1 MISQRPHRW
10 DVSYREAICIQ
21 EQLRANISLS
31 NSARAISSVAGDD
44 VSYSTRGGEAVA
56 GVLVLSYPD
65 LDLMDEAFVRGR
77 ISFPY
82 IPGLLSFRE
91 APLLLQAFR
100 GLRRL
105 PDVVLYDGQG
115 IAHPRGF
122 GLASH
127 MGVLL
132 DLPSVGC
139 AKKKLVGE
147 FGEVG
152 LQAGS
157 TIPLKMEG
165 RTIGAVIRTR
175 RGVKPVFVS
184 PGHRIDLESS
194 IKLVLRT
201 CRGFRL
207 PEPLRRAHL
216 MVKGIHSRG
225 GIPPRE
231 NEGGI

>member
-1 MISQRPHRW
+1 
-10 DVSYREAICIQ
+10 V
-21 EQLRANISLS
+21 
-31 NSARAISSVAGDD
+31 V
-44 VSYSTRGGEAVA
+44 
-56 GVLVLSYPD
+56 VLSYPD
-65 LDLMDEAFVRGR
+65 LELMDEAFVRGR

-105 PDVVLYDGQG
+105 PHVILYDGQG

-132 DLPSVGC
+132 DVPSVGC
-139 AKKKLVGE
+139 AKKKLVGDCE
-147 FGEVG
+147 EVG
-152 LQAGS
+152 LRAKS
-157 TIPLKMEG
+157 TTPLKMRGEI
-165 RTIGAVIRTR
+165 IGAVIRTKT
-175 RGVKPVFVS
+175 GVKPVFVS
-184 PGHRIDLESS
+184 PGHRINLESS
-194 IKLVLRT
+194 IQLVLDT

-216 MVKGIHSRG
+216 LVKKIRSHAER
-225 GIPPRE
+225 
-231 NEGGI
+231 

>member
-1 MISQRPHRW
+1 M
-10 DVSYREAICIQ
+10 V
-21 EQLRANISLS
+21 
-31 NSARAISSVAGDD
+31 
-44 VSYSTRGGEAVA
+44 
-56 GVLVLSYPD
+56 VLSYPD
-65 LDLMDEAFVRGR
+65 LDPMDEAFVRGR

-91 APLLLQAFR
+91 APLLIQAFR
-100 GLRRL
+100 RLRRL

-132 DLPSVGC
+132 GLPSIGC
-139 AKKKLVGE
+139 AKKRLVGD

-157 TIPLKMEG
+157 TTPLKMEG
-165 RTIGAVIRTR
+165 KIIGAVIRTR
-175 RGVKPVFVS
+175 KGVKPVFVS
-184 PGHRIDLESS
+184 PGHRIDLEFS

-207 PEPLRRAHL
+207 PEPLRRAHR
-216 MVKGIHSRG
+216 MVKGIHSRER
-225 GIPPRE
+225 IPPRE
-231 NEGGI
+231 NEDGI

>member
-1 MISQRPHRW
+1 M
-10 DVSYREAICIQ
+10 
-21 EQLRANISLS
+21 RANISLS
-31 NSARAISSVAGDD
+31 NSARSVSSVAGAD
-44 VSYSTRGGEAVA
+44 VSYSKRGGEAVA
-56 GVLVLSYPD
+56 AMVVLSYPD
-65 LDLMDEAFVRGR
+65 LDLLDEAFARGR

-91 APLLLQAFR
+91 APLLIQAFR
-100 GLRRL
+100 RLRRL

-132 DLPSVGC
+132 DLPSIGC
-139 AKKKLVGE
+139 AKKKLVGD

-157 TIPLKMEG
+157 TTPLKLEG
-165 RTIGAVIRTR
+165 KIIGAVIRTR
-175 RGVKPVFVS
+175 RGIKPVFVS
-184 PGHRIDLESS
+184 PGHRIDLEFS
-194 IKLVLRT
+194 IKLVMRT

-207 PEPLRRAHL
+207 PEPLRQAHR
-216 MVKGIHSRG
+216 MVKGIHSRER
-225 GIPPRE
+225 ISPRE

>member
-1 MISQRPHRW
+1 MIAQSLHPW
-10 DVSYREAICIQ
+10 NVTYREAVRIQ
-21 EQLRANISLS
+21 EKLRARISLI
-31 NSARAISSVAGDD
+31 NSARTVSSVAGAD
-44 VSYSTRGGEAVA
+44 VSYSRGDGDGIA
-56 GVLVLSYPD
+56 GMVVLSFPD
-65 LDLMDEAFVRGR
+65 LDLMDEAFVRGK

-91 APLLLQAFR
+91 APLLVEVFQRLQHP
-100 GLRRL
+100 

-115 IAHPRGF
+115 IAHPRSF

-139 AKKKLVGE
+139 AKKKLVGD

-157 TIPLKMEG
+157 TTPLKMKG
-165 RTIGAVIRTR
+165 KIIGAVIRTR

-194 IKLVLRT
+194 IQLVLKT

-207 PEPLRRAHL
+207 PEPIRRAHL
-216 MVKGIHSRG
+216 MVKKNRSLGRASPTG
-225 GIPPRE
+225 K
-231 NEGGI
+231 

>member
-1 MISQRPHRW
+1 MISQRPHPW
-10 DVSYREAICIQ
+10 NVSYREAICIQ
-21 EQLRANISLS
+21 EKLRANISLS
-31 NSARAISSVAGDD
+31 NSARAISLVAGAD
-44 VSYSTRGGEAVA
+44 VSYSKRGGEAVA
-56 GVLVLSYPD
+56 AMVVLSYPD
-65 LDLMDEAFVRGR
+65 LELMDEAFVRGR

-91 APLLLQAFR
+91 APLLIRAFR
-100 GLRRL
+100 RLRHL
-105 PDVVLYDGQG
+105 PDAVLYDGQG

-132 DLPSVGC
+132 DLPSIGC
-139 AKKKLVGE
+139 AKKKLVGD
-147 FGEVG
+147 FQEVG

-157 TIPLKMEG
+157 TTPLKMENKI
-165 RTIGAVIRTR
+165 IGAVIRTR

-194 IKLVLRT
+194 IELVLRT

-225 GIPPRE
+225 RIPPRE